1 MSERH
6 DIVLREPAGPNPAP
20 PALITELRDIIKDVF
35 PETVEDLARSGTTW
49 LKGKSQ
55 QEIAK
60 AMEIR
65 ASAMEKL
72 GRLEIERQKLLNER
86 EESLL
91 KTQTEQKRD
100 EQVYK
105 LRMFELRTQRLKEL
119 VDALKVIKEMGIKL
133 NARTVRMMET
143 ALIDVAG
150 LSQPSGHVPDSF
162 GSGL

>member
-6 DIVLREPAGPNPAP
+6 DIVLREATGPSPTP

-35 PETVEDLARSGTTW
+35 PETVEDLARSGTRW
-49 LKGKSQ
+49 WKGKSE

-86 EESLL
+86 EESLG
-91 KTQTEQKRD
+91 KAQTEQKRD
-100 EQVYK
+100 EQAYK
-105 LRMFELRTQRLKEL
+105 LRMFELKTQRLKEL
-119 VDALKVIKEMGIKL
+119 VDAFKVIKEMGIKL
-133 NARTVRMMET
+133 SARTVRMIET
-143 ALIDVAG
+143 ALIDVT
-150 LSQPSGHVPDSF
+150 DS
-162 GSGL
+162 SKA

>member
-6 DIVLREPAGPNPAP
+6 DIVLREAAGPEPSP
-20 PALITELRDIIKDVF
+20 PGLITELRDIIKDVF

-55 QEIAK
+55 IEIAK

-86 EESLL
+86 EEGLL
-91 KTQTEQKRD
+91 KAQTDQKRD
-100 EQVYK
+100 EQAYK
-105 LRMFELRTQRLKEL
+105 LRMFELKTQRLKEL
-119 VDALKVIKEMGIKL
+119 IDALKVIKEMGIKL
-133 NARTVRMMET
+133 NARTVRMIEN
-143 ALIDVAG
+143 ALVDVADP
-150 LSQPSGHVPDSF
+150 SQT
-162 GSGL
+162 

>member
-6 DIVLREPAGPNPAP
+6 DIVLREATGPSPTP

-35 PETVEDLARSGTTW
+35 PETVEDLARSGTRW
-49 LKGKSQ
+49 WKGKSE

-86 EESLL
+86 EESLG
-91 KTQTEQKRD
+91 KAQTEQKRD
-100 EQVYK
+100 EQAYK
-105 LRMFELRTQRLKEL
+105 LRMFELKTQRLKEL

-133 NARTVRMMET
+133 SAPTVRMIET
-143 ALIDVAG
+143 ALIETARIDVT
-150 LSQPSGHVPDSF
+150 DS
-162 GSGL
+162 SKD

>member
-6 DIVLREPAGPNPAP
+6 DIVLREATGPSPTP
-20 PALITELRDIIKDVF
+20 SALITELRDIIKDVF
-35 PETVEDLARSGTTW
+35 PETVEDLARSGTSW

-86 EESLL
+86 EESLG
-91 KTQTEQKRD
+91 KAQTEQKRD
-100 EQVYK
+100 EQAYK
-105 LRMFELRTQRLKEL
+105 LRMFELKTQRLKEL

-133 NARTVRMMET
+133 SARTVRMIET
-143 ALIDVAG
+143 ALIDVI
-150 LSQPSGHVPDSF
+150 DS
-162 GSGL
+162 SKA